1 MSGKGNRMD
10 NAYYALLALLAY
22 LVPWTDASVG
32 DQSYVYQQC
41 ISACL
46 STECNVAVPNAT
58 ASGVYRPPALAL
70 YERAV
75 VWNCEDECKYCCTW
89 WAVEAFHKDGL
100 PVPQF
105 YGKWPQVRIFGIQ
118 EPASALF
125 SLLNLFAQW
134 HTLNS
139 FCEETSF
146 RAPMSF
152 TWVFFSL
159 VGINAWFWST
169 VFHTYDTNFTERMDY
184 LSAFGYVVALLFV
197 LTMRILYKQSTLI
210 KVVAASFVFT
220 GFVSHA
226 YRLLFTRFGYAENIQ
241 INAFVGSMTIFG
253 WLLLPRLAFD
263 RLQQVYAR
271 YIQLAVTLIGCAS
284 ALEIFDFPAIF
295 WLFDAHSLW
304 HGSTIGIHYLIVKF
318 AIRDCKY
325 ISSRQLALP
334 KTRIL

>member
-1 MSGKGNRMD
+1 
-10 NAYYALLALLAY
+10 LLAY

-46 STECNVAVPNAT
+46 STE
-58 ASGVYRPPALAL
+58 L
-70 YERAV
+70 
-75 VWNCEDECKYCCTW
+75 WNCEDECKYCCTW

-146 RAPMSF
+146 R
-152 TWVFFSL
+152 

-241 INAFVGSMTIFG
+241 INAFVGKIEFLHLQSSCITI
-253 WLLLPRLAFD
+253 
-263 RLQQVYAR
+263 
-271 YIQLAVTLIGCAS
+271 
-284 ALEIFDFPAIF
+284 IFC
-295 WLFDAHSLW
+295 S
-304 HGSTIGIHYLIVKF
+304 
-318 AIRDCKY
+318 
-325 ISSRQLALP
+325 
-334 KTRIL
+334 